1 MTRADEHP
9 LKRTLVAQIPKGPLR
24 GPASSGTGP
33 DAAAALARADD
44 RVAHLGGAVAVL
56 EGRAVRSDVRVLRDR
71 AKEVERLVGERVA
84 PADDVARR
92 PPEIPERVVRLR
104 DEHRLEASR
113 PVAVGPEDLK
123 LVQPLHVERQRALG
137 AVDLPLERVPPA
149 EREPRC
155 LDRPDGPALELDRG
169 LERVVDAPARQE
181 GADEPGDGRDLADE
195 EPRQVDDVG
204 AEVAERAGPRLV
216 RLEAPGVQRGIV
228 APVLEVA
235 PAEVADLAELAG
247 VDQLAR
253 QPHRR
258 HEAVV
263 EAAQVLDA
271 GGRHALPDLVALG
284 GVAAERLLAE
294 HVLARLGRGDRRLG
308 VQRVG
313 AAVVEEADRRVAD
326 EVPPVGRPALVAV
339 PGGGRRDRF
348 LVAARQRDEP
358 RLEGALE
365 RADRPERA

>member
-1 MTRADEHP
+1 MSNASEP
-9 LKRTLVAQIPKGPLR
+9 LEPLISHWNAFRRPSASRVASIVPTGPL
-24 GPASSGTGP
+24 
-33 DAAAALARADD
+33 
-44 RVAHLGGAVAVL
+44 
-56 EGRAVRSDVRVLRDR
+56 
-71 AKEVERLVGERVA
+71 
-84 PADDVARR
+84 
-92 PPEIPERVVRLR
+92 
-104 DEHRLEASR
+104 
-113 PVAVGPEDLK
+113 
-123 LVQPLHVERQRALG
+123 
-137 AVDLPLERVPPA
+137 
-149 EREPRC
+149 
-155 LDRPDGPALELDRG
+155 LELDRG

-258 HEAVV
+258 DEAVV
-263 EAAQVLDA
+263 EPAQVLDA
-271 GGRHALPDLVALG
+271 GGRHALPDLVALV
-284 GVAAERLLAE
+284 GVATERLLAE

-339 PGGGRRDRF
+339 PGGGRRDRL